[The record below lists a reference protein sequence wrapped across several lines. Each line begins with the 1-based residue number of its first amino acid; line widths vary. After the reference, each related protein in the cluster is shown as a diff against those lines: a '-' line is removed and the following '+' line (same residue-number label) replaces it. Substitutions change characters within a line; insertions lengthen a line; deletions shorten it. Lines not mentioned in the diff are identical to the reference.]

1 MHDGVALKGPN
12 RPIRIKWH
20 RLRRTAGDVDF
31 TAARLR
37 EGLAAGASM
46 EIDLRRHAEQGFVCL
61 HDDVL
66 EFETSGR
73 GPIAAPLS
81 NTCEA
86 LRMRGPDGPLPTSR
100 CSCSTI
106 WSRSRRGHPDA
117 VVQFDLKERLADL
130 NEATMSSFARLV
142 SPNAGRFLLS
152 GDDWN
157 AVRARSAGA
166 SRAEAW
172 I

>member
-1 MHDGVALKGPN
+1 MRDGIALKGPN

-66 EFETSGR
+66 EFETSGH
-73 GPIAAPLS
+73 GPIAVASVAHLR
-81 NTCEA
+81 T
-86 LRMRGPDGPLPTSR
+86 LRMRGPDGAVTDERLLLLDDLVEVAPES
-100 CSCSTI
+100 
-106 WSRSRRGHPDA
+106 HPDA
-117 VVQFDLKERLADL
+117 VVQFDLKEQLADL
-130 NEATMSSFARLV
+130 NEATIASFARLV

-152 GDDWN
+152 GDDWS
-157 AVRARSAGA
+157 AVRAIGRRS
-166 SRAEAW
+166 SRG
-172 I
+172 